1 MIFSFFRKLA
11 KKAKETKEQYIP
23 EQYRYAAACKK
34 CGSVIWAD
42 IRDGRFWRVCN
53 ECKEGKK
60 K

>member
-1 MIFSFFRKLA
+1 MIFSFLRK
-11 KKAKETKEQYIP
+11 KKKTNAVAHEIIP
-23 EQYRYAAACKK
+23 EGYRFATACKK